1 MIPSRSLPPCPSLS
15 PPSMSITTTTPTLS
29 TLPHEILLQI
39 PSHLLGAPLPC
50 TDHRVLPLTYLARPT
65 ALLALSHT
73 SRRLRAVFLPAFYEH
88 LEICASRKVADG
100 YVYKGVHHADGYGF
114 AVWSRE
120 LALDFAREVVGR
132 MRVLQRRRGEVAGFV
147 RTITL
152 VLTEFEIPALIQGLS
167 LLPNL
172 TTIQIIY
179 SPSTFIQPALTKAL
193 EPYTFR
199 SVRTLVLHLTA
210 YAMLTAC
217 PNVENLTVHARWT
230 RIPEKDR
237 EELVE
242 YAPRLKR
249 FRCLPLDAH
258 LVEDVVAL
266 LPNLSE
272 IPPIWTS
279 GLTADTLNL
288 LKRMRNLSRIDLVM
302 DHPNPTQFHADLEEL
317 LLPENTTLKELIGT
331 AKEILPDFGSVR
343 VFGQARNTPS
353 RPLGSGRMVFWSSF

>member
-1 MIPSRSLPPCPSLS
+1 M
-15 PPSMSITTTTPTLS
+15 TTTLS
-29 TLPHEILLQI
+29 TLPQEILLQI

-73 SRRLRAVFLPAFYEH
+73 SRRLRAIFLPAFYEH

-100 YVYKGVHHADGYGF
+100 FVYKGVHHADGYGF

-120 LALDFAREVVGR
+120 LALDFAREVVAR
-132 MRVLQRRRGEVAGFV
+132 MRVLRRGEVAGFV

-152 VLTEFEIPALIQGLS
+152 VLSEFEIPALIQGLS

-179 SPSTFIQPALTKAL
+179 APSTFIQPALTKAL
-193 EPYTFR
+193 ETHTFPT
-199 SVRTLVLHLTA
+199 VRTLVLHLTA
-210 YAMLTAC
+210 YAMITAC

-237 EELVE
+237 EELVQ
-242 YAPRLKR
+242 YAPRLKT

-258 LVEDVVAL
+258 LVEDVIAL

-279 GLTADTLNL
+279 GLNSDTLNL
-288 LKRMRNLSRIDLVM
+288 LRRMKNLSRIDLVI
-302 DHPNPTQFHADLEEL
+302 DHPNPTQSHTDLEEL
-317 LLPENTTLKELIGT
+317 LLPENTNTTMKELIAT

-343 VFGQARNTPS
+343 VFGQARNSPS
-353 RPLGSGRMVFWSSF
+353 RPLGSGRMVFWSFF